1 MNWLSFYLLNVDRR
15 LVQTL
20 RPTTSLDTFHGATK
34 DFHEDGL
41 YSLLTYGAIGSE
53 RRDTTFSYI
62 DLGIEIISPVVA
74 LTLFELKQ
82 LYREVMS
89 GARYAIWDTKEK
101 DFFPASPTDQ
111 GAGTGYSFCISHW
124 NELQPKQTESL
135 IRQQSIDL
143 INKFRDI
150 ALSRF
155 VIVLP
160 AGLRDLEVTA
170 DGREQ
175 ENEINGMYRKLI
187 SASRIVPSIGT
198 NNVQT
203 LDSTRWNMQRAF
215 IEIYKYFFDMLE
227 GKKGFLR
234 GKWAARKIYNGTRN
248 VLSNM
253 DTTSVVMGR
262 EDAVKPTDTIVGM
275 FQGLKSLLPVAVHA
289 IRTKYLS
296 DIVGS
301 DGQMFLINPKTYQK
315 EVVFVKPDDYDKFG
329 TDEGIEKLIN
339 LFRNPDGRHKPVKVG
354 NHYLALIYND
364 GKEFRVFSD
373 IRELPAGRQRRWV
386 SPITYAE
393 LLYLSGHEK
402 WNDYFTLV
410 TRFPVTGQ
418 GSTYS
423 STIRLTTTVRTKME
437 WELAEDWSTRLEKP
451 AIDFPLRDVEEFV
464 SSMIPFPANLKALGA
479 DFDGDTGSADTV
491 YTDESLAE
499 NRRLLNTASFW
510 IAGDN
515 TLTIDIETDTIMRT
529 LHNLLGDPQ

>member
-15 LVQTL
+15 MVQTL

-34 DFHEDGL
+34 DFHPDGL
-41 YSLLTYGAIGSE
+41 YSLTTFGPIGSD
-53 RRDTTFSYI
+53 RRDQTFSYI
-62 DLGIEIISPVVA
+62 DLGIEIISPVLA

-89 GARYAIWDTKEK
+89 GQRYAIWDEKEK

-111 GAGTGYSFCISHW
+111 GAGTGYSFFISKW
-124 NELQPKQTESL
+124 DKLQPKQTDSL

-143 INKFRDI
+143 LNKFRDI
-150 ALSRF
+150 GLSRF

-160 AGLRDLEVTA
+160 AGLRDLEVSN
-170 DGREQ
+170 GREQ

-198 NNVQT
+198 SNVQT
-203 LDSTRWNMQRAF
+203 LDTTRWNMQRSF

-253 DTTSVVMGR
+253 DTTSEVMGR
-262 EDAVKPTDTIVGM
+262 EDAVKATDTFVGL
-275 FQGLKSLLPVAVHA
+275 FQGLKSLLPVAIHA
-289 IRTKYLS
+289 IRTKYLGQ
-296 DIVGS
+296 IVGA
-301 DGQMFLINPKTYQK
+301 DGQMFLVNPKTLQK
-315 EVVFVKPDDYDKFG
+315 EIVFVKPDEWDKYG

-339 LFRNPDGRHKPVKVG
+339 LFRNPDGRHYPVKVG
-354 NHYLALIYND
+354 SHYLALIYND
-364 GKEFRVFSD
+364 GKEFKVFSD
-373 IRELPAGRQRRWV
+373 IRELPAGRDRKYV
-386 SPITYAE
+386 SPITMAE

-402 WNDYFTLV
+402 WNSYFTLV

-423 STIRLTTTVRTKME
+423 STIRLTTTVRSKME
-437 WELAEDWSTRLEKP
+437 WELDDDWHTRLPVP

-464 SSMIPFPANLKALGA
+464 SSMIPHTSNLKALGA
-479 DFDGDTGSADTV
+479 D
-491 YTDESLAE
+491 
-499 NRRLLNTASFW
+499 
-510 IAGDN
+510 
-515 TLTIDIETDTIMRT
+515 
-529 LHNLLGDPQ
+529 